1 MIKVGGNNFFKKFAY
16 LYKTSVEIIQ
26 EYGFLYFL
34 RFGTSQV
41 KQQKLD
47 ILKPKDDYEK
57 LIIKKSLDKK
67 IQYKIWK
74 EQQEKQSS
82 SLESG
87 LDKLDVE
94 NLLSVVLIV
103 KEKSKTLV
111 KCIESILEQSLTKFQ
126 LVIITDDRNAFENI
140 KEIINT
146 KPNSDVSINLKFL
159 DENESFLVSELLEL
173 TSSNLIGFL
182 DETVFLK
189 RNCFNQIINESL
201 KNPTSDLFYSDE
213 EILENNGEIPFFKP
227 DWSPYLSLSRNYMGN
242 FFFLKKSLLT
252 KLEPNQS
259 LNGIN
264 FLRFLYQSYENSEKI
279 FHIRSILYSSQEDT
293 SRHKEL
299 KEIVPQILEKRN
311 LVSSIQDN
319 SKNDD
324 YEINFELREEP
335 KVSIIIPTKDNG
347 LLLRK
352 CLRSIEYNTDYKN
365 YEVIIIDNDSKKDET
380 KEFLKSL
387 PYKVISFSDNF
398 NFSKMNNI
406 AVSNSSGEYLLFLND
421 DTEVV
426 EPNWL
431 NKMVGV
437 CQQKDVGA
445 VGAKLIYRTN
455 KIQHAGMAFLK
466 NGFFFHPF
474 DNESFKSNSQFNFIN
489 LMRECSSVTGACL
502 LTKKEI
508 FDSISGFDEQF
519 DVFYG
524 DSDLCF
530 KIRELGF
537 KIIYTPQA
545 VLRHDG
551 STKIRQAVRL
561 FIPVENYSSFIK
573 KWPNIKSG
581 DPFYNPNLAWNYS
594 INIEDYFENQN

>member
-1 MIKVGGNNFFKKFAY
+1 MEENNFFKKLAY

-34 RFGTSQV
+34 RFGSGQL

-57 LIIKKSLDKK
+57 LLVKKSLDKK
-67 IQYKIWK
+67 TQYKIWK

-82 SLESG
+82 SLESS

-111 KCIESILEQSLTKFQ
+111 KCIESVLEQSLTKFQ

-159 DENESFLVSELLEL
+159 DKNESFLVSELLES

-189 RNCFNQIINESL
+189 KNCFNQIINESSE
-201 KNPTSDLFYSDE
+201 NPTCDLFYSDE

-259 LNGIN
+259 LNGTN

-279 FHIRSILYSSQEDT
+279 FHIRSILYSSQEHR
-293 SRHKEL
+293 SRDMEL

-455 KIQHAGMAFLK
+455 KIQHAGMVFLK

-502 LTKKEI
+502 LTKREI

>member
-1 MIKVGGNNFFKKFAY
+1 
-16 LYKTSVEIIQ
+16 
-26 EYGFLYFL
+26 
-34 RFGTSQV
+34 
-41 KQQKLD
+41 
-47 ILKPKDDYEK
+47 
-57 LIIKKSLDKK
+57 
-67 IQYKIWK
+67 
-74 EQQEKQSS
+74 
-82 SLESG
+82 
-87 LDKLDVE
+87 
-94 NLLSVVLIV
+94 
-103 KEKSKTLV
+103 
-111 KCIESILEQSLTKFQ
+111 
-126 LVIITDDRNAFENI
+126 
-140 KEIINT
+140 
-146 KPNSDVSINLKFL
+146 
-159 DENESFLVSELLEL
+159 
-173 TSSNLIGFL
+173 
-182 DETVFLK
+182 
-189 RNCFNQIINESL
+189 
-201 KNPTSDLFYSDE
+201 
-213 EILENNGEIPFFKP
+213 
-227 DWSPYLSLSRNYMGN
+227 MGN

-259 LNGIN
+259 LNRIN

-365 YEVIIIDNDSKKDET
+365 YEVIIIDNDSKKVET

-387 PYKVISFSDNF
+387 PYKIISFSDNF
-398 NFSKMNNI
+398 NFSKMNNL

-421 DTEVV
+421 DTEVLV
-426 EPNWL
+426 SNWL

-455 KIQHAGMAFLK
+455 KIQHAGMVFLK

-474 DNESFKSNSQFNFIN
+474 DNEKNTSNTQFNFIN

-502 LTKKEI
+502 LTKREI
-508 FDSISGFDEQF
+508 FDQVSGFDEQF

-537 KIIYTPQA
+537 KIIYTPHA
-545 VLRHDG
+545 ILRHDG
-551 STKIRQAVRL
+551 STKIRQVVRL
-561 FIPVENYSSFIK
+561 FIPVENHSSFIN
-573 KWPNIKSG
+573 KWSVVKYG
-581 DPFYNPNLAWNYS
+581 DTFYNPNLGWNYS
-594 INIEDYFENQN
+594 INIDEID